1 MFRATLLHLG
11 DHEDWTR
18 WLAQAR
24 VVAAPDEQ
32 SGIVFS
38 DMNLVFAAASAGQG
52 IAMGDELTCRTAMK
66 EGQLIRP
73 FDDAIKSTR
82 SYHLVTEHSRA
93 EQPLLKTFAHWLKS
107 RLIEAEA
114 VARNAYD

>member
-1 MFRATLLHLG
+1 
-11 DHEDWTR
+11 
-18 WLAQAR
+18 
-24 VVAAPDEQ
+24 
-32 SGIVFS
+32 
-38 DMNLVFAAASAGQG
+38 MNLVFAAASAGQG

-66 EGQLIRP
+66 EGQLVRP
-73 FDDAIKSTR
+73 FDAAIKSTR